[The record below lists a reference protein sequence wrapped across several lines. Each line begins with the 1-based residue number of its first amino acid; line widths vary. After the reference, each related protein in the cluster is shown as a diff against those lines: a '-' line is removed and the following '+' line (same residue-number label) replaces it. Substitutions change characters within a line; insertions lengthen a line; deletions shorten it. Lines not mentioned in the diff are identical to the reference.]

1 MCAVLGYEMKAQP
14 TCSIK
19 SPQND
24 GVVDW
29 DVSALGGLVFAAQHL
44 KTVFPTWGSG
54 HEARLMMSHLRRPR
68 DVCNGTGVT
77 PVYL

>member
-1 MCAVLGYEMKAQP
+1 MMELVY
-14 TCSIK
+14 
-19 SPQND
+19 
-24 GVVDW
+24 W

-54 HEARLMMSHLRRPR
+54 HEARLMVSHLRRPR
-68 DVCNGTGVT
+68 EVCNGTGVT